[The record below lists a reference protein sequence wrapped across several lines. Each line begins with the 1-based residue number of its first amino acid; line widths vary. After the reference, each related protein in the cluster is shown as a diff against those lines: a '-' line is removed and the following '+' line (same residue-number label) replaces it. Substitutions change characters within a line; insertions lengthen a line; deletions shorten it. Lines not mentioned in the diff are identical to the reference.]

1 MSSKLRPAELSPR
14 DPRDKEPIKKI
25 VQSGSF
31 KREASDFIDAGSSKQ
46 KQTFHLPQDEK
57 PGLMKPIKEKNL
69 TERRAS
75 FSLKKPNI
83 PSSPRPDS
91 CMKSGERKIDQDISR
106 SGTSVLKS
114 SKRPGKLLI
123 YLIISQEKEKWKI
136 LVVAPLTPPLMCFLY
151 GLLESGYAEKKQS
164 YDLSRSDN
172 GKQDVTMHVKPME
185 VSGKDAYGVK
195 TSDPPVQSQCAKKDR
210 SNDVEDDDLVI
221 SVNNVNIAQNEHAE
235 VVPTTF
241 TAMTCESDLQDV
253 QRESISDDSA
263 PKVVCCQ
270 QKLLE
275 NTDDSCK
282 IVEVVQDSG
291 GILSVTPRDLQ
302 MAQNLYPPDNK
313 LDKPDLKK
321 EAFSDQSSALGN
333 PLKDFV
339 IPEQSYIWQYDP
351 PLLPLLPFTG

>member
-1 MSSKLRPAELSPR
+1 MSSKLKPAADSPR

-31 KREASDFIDAGSSKQ
+31 KREGSDCIDVGSSKQ
-46 KQTFHLPQDEK
+46 KQTFHLSQDEK
-57 PGLMKPIKEKNL
+57 PGVLKPIKENNL

-106 SGTSVLKS
+106 SGTSILKS
-114 SKRPGKLLI
+114 SKRPGKLFI
-123 YLIISQEKEKWKI
+123 YLDISQEEDKWKI
-136 LVVAPLTPPLMCFLY
+136 LVVPPPLMCFLY
-151 GLLESGYAEKKQS
+151 GLLESGYAERKQS

-172 GKQDVTMHVKPME
+172 GKQYVTVHPKPME

-195 TSDPPVQSQCAKKDR
+195 ISDPPVQSQCAKKDR
-210 SNDVEDDDLVI
+210 SNDVEDDDLLI
-221 SVNNVNIAQNEHAE
+221 SVNNVNIAPNEHAE

-253 QRESISDDSA
+253 PRESTSDDSA
-263 PKVVCCQ
+263 PKVVYCE
-270 QKLLE
+270 QKLSE
-275 NTDDSCK
+275 NTGDDSCK

-291 GILSVTPRDLQ
+291 DILSVTPRGLQ
-302 MAQNLYPPDNK
+302 MAHNLYPPENK

-321 EAFSDQSSALGN
+321 EAFADQSSALGN

-351 PLLPLLPFTG
+351 LLPLLPFTS